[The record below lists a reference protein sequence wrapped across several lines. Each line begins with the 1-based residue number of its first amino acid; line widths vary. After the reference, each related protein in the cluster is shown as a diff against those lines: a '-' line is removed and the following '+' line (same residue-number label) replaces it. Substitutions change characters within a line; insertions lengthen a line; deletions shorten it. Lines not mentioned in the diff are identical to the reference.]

1 MENSTTLNEPMS
13 KATTTTAAENAD
25 DARDS
30 QSPAQDSLTPAQI
43 EDLKTRAA
51 KADDHWQRLLR
62 ATADFDNYK
71 KRAQREREEAIK
83 FANESLIKKLVT
95 VLDNFEMALA
105 AGQKQ
110 TGSAE
115 SLQTGVS
122 MIQQQLKNVLAE
134 SGLEELDAAGNT
146 FDPNLHE
153 AVSQQESAE
162 VPEGQVVQQLRK
174 GYKLR
179 DRLIRPATV
188 IVSAKPAA

>member
-1 MENSTTLNEPMS
+1 MS